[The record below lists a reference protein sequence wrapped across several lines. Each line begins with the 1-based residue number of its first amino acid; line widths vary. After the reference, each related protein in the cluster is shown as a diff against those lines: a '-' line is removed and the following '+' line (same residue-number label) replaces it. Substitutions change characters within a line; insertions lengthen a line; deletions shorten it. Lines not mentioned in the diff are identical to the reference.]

1 MKTIT
6 ATELKNVLAEH
17 KFWLES
23 NGKQGTRADL
33 TDADLLYANLL
44 YANLK
49 DAILTGTILEKDK
62 AEKRSEV
69 ASVKPESTIRSEIE
83 AIAKKHGMKV
93 DSIALSFLWST
104 SATILQQESKETKS
118 SECIKLSVDR
128 ATSVLEHYRSMNV
141 NDNLGDYS
149 YLRDLITDIMHYVT
163 EKNLGD
169 GPEDMLIGASEVYQ
183 TEQEESEPQ
192 DWGFTPQNFPSK
204 IG

>member
-69 ASVKPESTIRSEIE
+69 ASVKPESSIRSEIE
-83 AIAKKHGMKV
+83 AIAKKHGFKIV
-93 DSIALSFLWST
+93 SLG
-104 SATILQQESKETKS
+104 
-118 SECIKLSVDR
+118 
-128 ATSVLEHYRSMNV
+128 LE
-141 NDNLGDYS
+141 L
-149 YLRDLITDIMHYVT
+149 L
-163 EKNLGD
+163 
-169 GPEDMLIGASEVYQ
+169 
-183 TEQEESEPQ
+183 
-192 DWGFTPQNFPSK
+192 
-204 IG
+204 

>member
-62 AEKRSEV
+62 AEKKAEKRSEV
-69 ASVKPESTIRSEIE
+69 ASVKPESSIRSEIE
-83 AIAKKHGMKV
+83 AIAKKHGFKIV
-93 DSIALSFLWST
+93 SLG
-104 SATILQQESKETKS
+104 
-118 SECIKLSVDR
+118 
-128 ATSVLEHYRSMNV
+128 LE
-141 NDNLGDYS
+141 L
-149 YLRDLITDIMHYVT
+149 L
-163 EKNLGD
+163 
-169 GPEDMLIGASEVYQ
+169 
-183 TEQEESEPQ
+183 
-192 DWGFTPQNFPSK
+192 
-204 IG
+204 

>member
-62 AEKRSEV
+62 AEKKAEKRSEV
-69 ASVKPESTIRSEIE
+69 ASVKPESSIRSEIE
-83 AIAKKHGMKV
+83 ALAKKHGMKV
-93 DSIALSFLWST
+93 ASLT
-104 SATILQQESKETKS
+104 
-118 SECIKLSVDR
+118 
-128 ATSVLEHYRSMNV
+128 LE
-141 NDNLGDYS
+141 L
-149 YLRDLITDIMHYVT
+149 L
-163 EKNLGD
+163 
-169 GPEDMLIGASEVYQ
+169 
-183 TEQEESEPQ
+183 
-192 DWGFTPQNFPSK
+192 
-204 IG
+204 

>member
-62 AEKRSEV
+62 AEKKAEKRSEV
-69 ASVKPESTIRSEIE
+69 ASVKPESSIRSEIE

-93 DSIALSFLWST
+93 DSLTLSFL
-104 SATILQQESKETKS
+104 
-118 SECIKLSVDR
+118 
-128 ATSVLEHYRSMNV
+128 
-141 NDNLGDYS
+141 
-149 YLRDLITDIMHYVT
+149 
-163 EKNLGD
+163 
-169 GPEDMLIGASEVYQ
+169 
-183 TEQEESEPQ
+183 
-192 DWGFTPQNFPSK
+192 
-204 IG
+204 

>member
-62 AEKRSEV
+62 AEKKAEKQSEV
-69 ASVKPESTIRSEIE
+69 VSVKPESSIRSEIE

-93 DSIALSFLWST
+93 DSLTLSFL
-104 SATILQQESKETKS
+104 
-118 SECIKLSVDR
+118 
-128 ATSVLEHYRSMNV
+128 
-141 NDNLGDYS
+141 
-149 YLRDLITDIMHYVT
+149 
-163 EKNLGD
+163 
-169 GPEDMLIGASEVYQ
+169 
-183 TEQEESEPQ
+183 
-192 DWGFTPQNFPSK
+192 
-204 IG
+204 